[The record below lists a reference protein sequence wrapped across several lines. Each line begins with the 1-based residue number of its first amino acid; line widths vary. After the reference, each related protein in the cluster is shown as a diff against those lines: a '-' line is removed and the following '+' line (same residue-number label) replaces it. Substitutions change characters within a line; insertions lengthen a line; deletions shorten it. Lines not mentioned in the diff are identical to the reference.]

1 MYLDKTI
8 LEQLMYFKNAEYR
21 IEDIHLFRD
30 LDQENLALSH
40 DIIKDCPVVK
50 ACKGQVVLDA
60 NSSGSRLFIVLHG
73 ALGITKLNEDNN
85 HIENSIT
92 QYLPGE
98 CVGEISVLDEEIH
111 SATISALSD
120 SELLVIEADIL
131 WRLIDE
137 LNGVARNLLQLLSF
151 RIRAA
156 NAQIRSRQKVG
167 EFYRQL
173 SMVDGLTG
181 LHNRAWLNA
190 QLPGLIENAHATGNA
205 LSIIMVDLDHF
216 KRFNDEHGHH
226 AGDLVL
232 KAVAD
237 ALSTC
242 VRPMDTVARF
252 GGEEFAIVLPNCH
265 TYYGE
270 TIAERIR
277 ETLQSLRINI
287 AIGVDISV
295 TVSIGGAYAPEWV
308 RSTAALW
315 TERADV
321 QLYHAKSQ
329 GRNLVRLDTQQEIF
343 VSAEEKNMLFGHLA
357 IGDPAWIEGVNP
369 DAAAAAAAAT
379 SAQRVN

>member
-1 MYLDKTI
+1 MANSHTASSI
-8 LEQLMYFKNAEYR
+8 Q
-21 IEDIHLFRD
+21 
-30 LDQENLALSH
+30 LDQLRLDDARSLLNR
-40 DIIKDCPVVK
+40 
-50 ACKGQVVLDA
+50 DA
-60 NSSGSRLFIVLHG
+60 N
-73 ALGITKLNEDNN
+73 
-85 HIENSIT
+85 
-92 QYLPGE
+92 
-98 CVGEISVLDEEIH
+98 
-111 SATISALSD
+111 
-120 SELLVIEADIL
+120 
-131 WRLIDE
+131 
-137 LNGVARNLLQLLSF
+137 LQLPQVDSPQEYLQCVIDGLCELSL
-151 RIRAA
+151 
-156 NAQIRSRQKVG
+156 K
-167 EFYRQL
+167 
-173 SMVDGLTG
+173 DPLTG
-181 LHNRAWLNA
+181 LANRRHFTHVLERTIDTVARSGD
-190 QLPGLIENAHATGNA
+190 PA
-205 LSIIMVDLDHF
+205 LLLMIDIDHF
-216 KRFNDEHGHH
+216 KKVNDEHGHH

-237 ALSTC
+237 SLSTC

-265 TYYGE
+265 TYYGG

-277 ETLQSLRINI
+277 ETLQALRINI